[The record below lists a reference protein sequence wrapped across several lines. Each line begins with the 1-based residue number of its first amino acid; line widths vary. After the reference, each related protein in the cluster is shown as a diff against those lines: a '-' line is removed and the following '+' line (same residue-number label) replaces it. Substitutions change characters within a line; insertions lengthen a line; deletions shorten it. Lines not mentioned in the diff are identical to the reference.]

1 MKTPRKI
8 YTATRANGTP
18 IGFGNNNRI
27 AYNSP
32 MWILRHAK
40 RSSYRNI
47 EHVHEIDLAN
57 GTVNKL
63 SAVEFNAKFG
73 DTESY
78 RKAIQ
83 EKFGLDMDLAGLVSA
98 VKKNVFNAD
107 FNAAV
112 IAHLKPLG
120 IKF

>member
-1 MKTPRKI
+1 MKTSRKI

-32 MWILRHAK
+32 LWILRHAK
-40 RSSYRNI
+40 RSSYYNI
-47 EHVHEIDLAN
+47 EHIHEIDLAN

-63 SAVEFNAKFG
+63 SAVEFNAKYG
-73 DTESY
+73 DAESY

>member
-1 MKTPRKI
+1 MKTSRKI

-32 MWILRHAK
+32 LWILRHAK
-40 RSSYRNI
+40 RSSYHNI
-47 EHVHEIDLAN
+47 EHLHEIDLAN

-63 SAVEFNAKFG
+63 SAVEFNAKYG
-73 DTESY
+73 DAESY